1 MTAAATTATDNR
13 RRAYWLK
20 TLHEWHW
27 VSSALCLIG
36 MILFGITGFTLNH
49 AAQIEAKPQVISL
62 RGNIDDALRQRLEQQ
77 AGAVKQSRKGKA
89 ELPPELQTWVQK
101 AWQIDTAAGEA
112 EWSDDEIYLS
122 LPRPGGD
129 AWLRLS
135 LVDGEIEYERTDRG
149 WISYLNDLHKGRNTG
164 AAWSWFIDIFA
175 VSTLVFSITGLFI
188 LKMHAGNR
196 PFTWPM
202 VGMGLVVP
210 VLLALLFI
218 H

>member
-1 MTAAATTATDNR
+1 MTSATATDHR

-36 MILFGITGFTLNH
+36 MILFSVTGLTLNN
-49 AAQIEAKPQVISL
+49 AALIEAKPTITSL
-62 RGNIDDALRQRLEQQ
+62 RANVDDALRQRLEQR
-77 AGAVKQSRKGKA
+77 AAEVRRATKGKA
-89 ELPPELQTWVQK
+89 ALPTELQAWIRKT
-101 AWQIDTAAGEA
+101 WQIDTGPGEA

-129 AWLRLS
+129 AWLRLG
-135 LVDGEIEYERTDRG
+135 LPDGEIEYERTDRG
-149 WISYLNDLHKGRNTG
+149 WISYLNDLHKGRHTG
-164 AAWSWFIDIFA
+164 TAWSWFLDIFA
-175 VSTLVFSITGLFI
+175 AAALVFSITGLFI

-202 VGMGLVVP
+202 VGMGLVIP

>member
-1 MTAAATTATDNR
+1 MTSAASTDNR

-36 MILFGITGFTLNH
+36 MILFSVTGLTLNN
-49 AAQIEAKPQVISL
+49 AALIEGKPKVTSL
-62 RGNIDDALRQRLEQQ
+62 RATIDDALRARLEQQ
-77 AGAVKQSRKGKA
+77 STEVRRTAKGKA
-89 ELPPELQTWVQK
+89 VLPADLQTWVRTT
-101 AWQIDTAAGEA
+101 WQLDTGTGEA

-135 LVDGEIEYERTDRG
+135 LSDGEIEYERTDRG
-149 WISYLNDLHKGRNTG
+149 WISYLNDLHKGRHTG
-164 AAWSWFIDIFA
+164 AAWRWFIDVFA
-175 VSTLVFSITGLFI
+175 AAALVFSITGLFI

-202 VGMGLVVP
+202 VGMGLVIP